1 MGVERSNH
9 ATNPPQLGG
18 NLLADARD
26 ALFHAVFTPGTK
38 PTAIYLTA
46 MPWALTAREA
56 DALLESCSHW
66 AGEAFGCGAYSPA
79 KHGQTGTKADFGTRL
94 NTLLAMASISTNAR
108 FKRALPDT
116 AQWLKVL
123 TIAVGGYLPASAIT
137 HVIQGFKTL
146 YSNGKADFN
155 AGLLWS
161 TARILAVG
169 AGPPNKE
176 MVSIIAGVLA
186 EHFDS
191 ANPVHGNADPTRC
204 LWGLVQAL
212 AYQIKG
218 KPLPHD
224 DIETESRCNRCAD
237 TATELRPFEI
247 TAHAGRRP
255 CQWCNERK
263 HDITTCPIIRAH
275 LPKACQIGS
284 HKIMR
289 RLYKCFS
296 TNTLWASV

>member
-1 MGVERSNH
+1 M
-9 ATNPPQLGG
+9 
-18 NLLADARD
+18 
-26 ALFHAVFTPGTK
+26 
-38 PTAIYLTA
+38 
-46 MPWALTAREA
+46 
-56 DALLESCSHW
+56 
-66 AGEAFGCGAYSPA
+66 
-79 KHGQTGTKADFGTRL
+79 
-94 NTLLAMASISTNAR
+94 
-108 FKRALPDT
+108 PDT
-116 AQWLKVL
+116 TQWLKVL
-123 TIAVGGYLPASAIT
+123 TIAVGGYLPASPIT

-146 YSNGKADFN
+146 YPNGGGAEFN
-155 AGLLWS
+155 TGLLRS
-161 TARILAVG
+161 MACILAVG
-169 AGPPNKE
+169 AGPPNEE

-212 AYQIKG
+212 AYQIQG

-247 TAHAGRRP
+247 TAHAGLRP
-255 CQWCNERK
+255 CQWCDERK